1 MREPRHT
8 TVSPSAA
15 RLTESLRD
23 IGYDFPSAVADLVD
37 NSITAGA
44 TRVEIVVE
52 YDSANSRVMIADDGR
67 GMTTNGVHEALRFG
81 SRRGYGV
88 GDLGRYGL
96 GLKTASLS
104 QARSVTVLSRG
115 GLKRVTVRQ
124 LSLDT
129 IIEHDDWLVVDP
141 APTAVYAKAREMLGV
156 GTGTVV
162 VWEKLDRIFQ
172 EQKPEGGWARRRI
185 ERLAERAAQH
195 LAVVFHRFLE
205 GEVVPKV
212 DIVIN
217 GEKLRPWNPFAE
229 QEPATKRLPRQRF
242 ELTVGEVTGTVSLD
256 RYVLPSRNAF
266 TCPGEFERLSGPL
279 KWNRQQGLYI
289 YRADRLVQWGGWAG
303 LRGIDEHLKLARV
316 ALDFGTDLDA
326 AFNINVAKM
335 RVAIPTQ
342 LRQMLERPIHEVC
355 LRADDTYRRAA
366 GARAS
371 DKARGRSSGA
381 SDGAMTLLALRA
393 AAMAVGESEAL
404 RQILGEL
411 PNLSPEIASSLG
423 LPVPAAGQ
431 PGESVA

>member
-8 TVSPSAA
+8 TIAPSAA

-37 NSITAGA
+37 NSVTAGA
-44 TRVEIVVE
+44 TRVEIVIE
-52 YDSANSRVMIADDGR
+52 YAGADSRIMIADDGC
-67 GMTTNGVHEALRFG
+67 GMTANGVNEALRFG
-81 SRRGYGV
+81 SRRPYGA

-104 QARSVTVLSRG
+104 QARSLTVLSRG
-115 GLKRVTVRQ
+115 GKRVTTRQ

-129 IIEHDDWLVVDP
+129 IIEFDEWLVIEP
-141 APTAVYAKAREMLGV
+141 APNSVYDRAKEMLGE

-172 EQKPEGGWARRRI
+172 EQKPEGGWARRRV
-185 ERLAERAAQH
+185 EKLAERASEH
-195 LAVVFHRFLE
+195 LALVFHRFLE

-212 DIVIN
+212 EIVVN
-217 GEKLRPWNPFAE
+217 GEKLRPWNPFA
-229 QEPATKRLPRQRF
+229 QDEPATKRLPRQQF
-242 ELTVGEVTGTVSLD
+242 ELTVGDNTGTVTLD
-256 RYVLPSRNAF
+256 RYILPPRNAF
-266 TCPGEFERLSGPL
+266 SCQSEFERLSGPR

-316 ALDFGTDLDA
+316 ALDFSTDLDA

-335 RVAIPTQ
+335 RVGIPTQ

-355 LRADDTYRRAA
+355 LRADDAYRRAA
-366 GARAS
+366 GPRTT
-371 DKARGRSSGA
+371 DKVRVKAPTSV
-381 SDGAMTLLALRA
+381 DGGVTLLALRA
-393 AAMAVGESEAL
+393 AAMAVGESAAL
-404 RQILGEL
+404 RKILGEL
-411 PNLSPEIASSLG
+411 PNLSPDIATSLG
-423 LPVPAAGQ
+423 LHAPASGEVD
-431 PGESVA
+431 ESVA

>member
-8 TVSPSAA
+8 TVAPSAA

-23 IGYDFPSAVADLVD
+23 IGYDFSSAIADLVD

-44 TRVEIVVE
+44 TRVEIEVVYAAAE
-52 YDSANSRVMIADDGR
+52 SHVMIADDGR

-81 SRRGYGV
+81 SRRGYGL

-104 QARSVTVLSRG
+104 QARSVTVLSRAG
-115 GLKRVTVRQ
+115 TKRVTVRQ

-129 IIEHDDWLVVDP
+129 IIEHDDWLIVEP
-141 APTAVYAKAREMLGV
+141 APTPVYLKARTMLGV

-185 ERLAERAAQH
+185 ERLAERAAEH
-195 LAVVFHRFLE
+195 LGMVFHRFLE
-205 GEVVPKV
+205 GDDVPRV
-212 DIVIN
+212 DIIVN
-217 GEKLRPWNPFAE
+217 GTKVRPWNPFAAGE
-229 QEPATKRLPRQRF
+229 RETKRLPLQRF
-242 ELTVGEVTGTVSLD
+242 ELTVGEVTGSVTLD

-266 TCPGEFERLSGPL
+266 SCPGEFERLSGPR

-316 ALDFGTDLDA
+316 ALDFGTDLDS

-342 LRQMLERPIHEVC
+342 LRQMLERPIYEVC

-366 GARAS
+366 GAGPSA
-371 DKARGRSSGA
+371 KPRGKGA
-381 SDGAMTLLALRA
+381 GAADGALTLLALRA
-393 AAMAVGESEAL
+393 AAMAAGESEAL
-404 RQILGEL
+404 RRILAEV
-411 PNLSPEIASSLG
+411 PQMSPEIAASLG
-423 LPVPAAGQ
+423 LAVPEAAVVD
-431 PGESVA
+431 ESVA